1 MKTTRLLKPVLYDD
15 SGQYWIGQLIFWFG
29 LSVIPFL
36 GMVLWYERAEWIY
49 IQHMFLQ
56 AAMGLVLS
64 QVLAYCYLAIWPFNA
79 LVRLVLALLLAGLT
93 ALAWTALRIVTYIWL
108 TDEEGTWAEFGGWYF
123 GAFYIYLCWSA
134 LYHGLNYY
142 LLLQVE
148 HAAHLEDIERARHEQ
163 IRRLKAEAIA
173 REAQLKM
180 LRYQINPHF
189 LFNTLHSIYALV
201 RLKEEKKSLAMID
214 RLGKFL
220 RYSLEYD
227 PNVKTTLDDE
237 LKTLSLYID
246 IERIRFS
253 DRLTLNIHVDETA
266 GRAQVPS
273 LLLQPLIENAVKYA
287 VAGTEQGAKIAI
299 SARIA
304 EQRWLVIS
312 VADNGPGFGKARS
325 HSVPSH
331 GVGLRNISERLE
343 TLFGENYQ
351 FQLLDVEPH
360 GLNVEIQIPYS
371 I

>member
-1 MKTTRLLKPVLYDD
+1 
-15 SGQYWIGQLIFWFG
+15 
-29 LSVIPFL
+29 
-36 GMVLWYERAEWIY
+36 
-49 IQHMFLQ
+49 
-56 AAMGLVLS
+56 
-64 QVLAYCYLAIWPFNA
+64 
-79 LVRLVLALLLAGLT
+79 
-93 ALAWTALRIVTYIWL
+93 
-108 TDEEGTWAEFGGWYF
+108 
-123 GAFYIYLCWSA
+123 LCWSA

-148 HAAHLEDIERARHEQ
+148 HAAHLQDIERARYEQ
-163 IRRLKAEAIA
+163 IKRLKAEAVA

-201 RLKEEKKSLAMID
+201 RLKDEKKSLSMID

-237 LKTLSLYID
+237 IKTLSLYID

-253 DRLTLNIHVDETA
+253 DRLELNFHVDEQA
-266 GRAQVPS
+266 SRAQVPS

-287 VAGTEQGAKIAI
+287 VAGTEQGASIDI
-299 SARIA
+299 SARVA
-304 EQRWLVIS
+304 DERWLVIS
-312 VADNGPGFGKARS
+312 VADNGTGFGKARS
-325 HSVPSH
+325 DSVPSH

-360 GLNVEIQIPYS
+360 GLNVEIQIPYLT
-371 I
+371 